1 MDMTT
6 SLANETAVAVHCP
19 ACDRNLVVFLK
30 ADSDGYMTI
39 AECNARTTHDLGL
52 MCVEVGDS
60 IPADAVTVD
69 YCYVDPDEAYGYW
82 A

>member
-1 MDMTT
+1 MTT
-6 SLANETAVAVHCP
+6 YLTNETAVAVHCP

-39 AECNARTTHDLGL
+39 ADCEALTTHDLGL
-52 MCVEVGDS
+52 VCVEVGEPIS
-60 IPADAVTVD
+60 YDAVTVD
-69 YCYVDPDEAYGYW
+69 YCYVDPDESYNHW